1 MDLNAWSACLR
12 LLSDPTRVR
21 LLALLD
27 RDELTVAELAQ
38 ITGLAQPRVSTH
50 LARLKEAGLAVDRR
64 AGVSAYYRFAED
76 PLNEAQQA
84 LWKSLSGTANDPLL
98 QQDALRLPEVLAQ
111 RAASENW
118 ADNVAGDMERHYSPG
133 RTWEAMARA
142 ALQLVDPGRVLDIA
156 SGDGLMAELLAPRAS
171 AYVCIDASA
180 KIVSAASERL
190 RGFPNV
196 QVRQG
201 DMHALDL
208 GDASFDL
215 VLLMN
220 ALTYADKPQKALN
233 EAVRVL
239 KPGSQLL
246 ATTLQKHG
254 HQNAVAPFNHANL
267 GFEVKQL
274 TGMAKKAGLQVL
286 SCGVINRER
295 RPPHFNVLSLLG
307 SKP

>member
-1 MDLNAWSACLR
+1 VDLNAWSACLR

-38 ITGLAQPRVSTH
+38 ITGLAQPRVFTH

-239 KPGSQLL
+239 KPGGQLL

>member
-1 MDLNAWSACLR
+1 
-12 LLSDPTRVR
+12 
-21 LLALLD
+21 LALLD

-50 LARLKEAGLAVDRR
+50 LARLKESGLVIDRR

-84 LWKSLSGTANDPLL
+84 LWKSLSGTAHDPLL

-142 ALQLVDPGRVLDIA
+142 ALQLVEPGRVLDIA

-171 AYVCIDASA
+171 TYVCVDASA
-180 KIVSAASERL
+180 RIVSAASERL
-190 RGFPNV
+190 REFRNV
-196 QVRQG
+196 EVRRG
-201 DMHALDL
+201 DMHALELD
-208 GDASFDL
+208 DASFDL

-220 ALTYADKPQKALN
+220 ALTYAD
-233 EAVRVL
+233 R
-239 KPGSQLL
+239 
-246 ATTLQKHG
+246 
-254 HQNAVAPFNHANL
+254 
-267 GFEVKQL
+267 
-274 TGMAKKAGLQVL
+274 
-286 SCGVINRER
+286 
-295 RPPHFNVLSLLG
+295 
-307 SKP
+307 

>member
-156 SGDGLMAELLAPRAS
+156 SGDGLMAELF
-171 AYVCIDASA
+171 
-180 KIVSAASERL
+180 KRL
-190 RGFPNV
+190 RSAGYDTVTTGFY
-196 QVRQG
+196 RRG
-201 DMHALDL
+201 Y
-208 GDASFDL
+208 F
-215 VLLMN
+215 
-220 ALTYADKPQKALN
+220 Y
-233 EAVRVL
+233 R
-239 KPGSQLL
+239 
-246 ATTLQKHG
+246 
-254 HQNAVAPFNHANL
+254 L
-267 GFEVKQL
+267 GFLVEGRHAAVLVAVDDGLWLRQFDVARGDVLGGQHHPDRHRRKRR
-274 TGMAKKAGLQVL
+274 TATYRPVRARAVCPFPPSPAG
-286 SCGVINRER
+286 
-295 RPPHFNVLSLLG
+295 
-307 SKP
+307 